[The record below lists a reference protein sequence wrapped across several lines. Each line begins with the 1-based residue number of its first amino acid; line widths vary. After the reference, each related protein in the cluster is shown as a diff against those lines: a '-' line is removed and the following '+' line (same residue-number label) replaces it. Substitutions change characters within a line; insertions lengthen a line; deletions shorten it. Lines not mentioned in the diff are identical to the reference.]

1 MKSECIELDTDSRNW
16 IPDNLSDQW
25 FADNLSDQWFAMM
38 DEFKAPWRMR
48 RGAARSNFPAA
59 SRKKIFS
66 LGKQEGRNREKR
78 GERAARP
85 LAKKNH
91 GRAARAPLVFRR
103 MDRA

>member
-1 MKSECIELDTDSRNW
+1 MKSECIELDTDRRNW

-25 FADNLSDQWFAMM
+25 FDNLSDQWFAMM
-38 DEFKAPWRMR
+38 DEFKAPWRR
-48 RGAARSNFPAA
+48 RGGAARSNFPAA

-78 GERAARP
+78 ECASCMP
-85 LAKKNH
+85 
-91 GRAARAPLVFRR
+91 PFRR